1 MSVAIVRS
9 LSTLRSVVTRW
20 KRAGETVAVVPTM
33 GALHAGH
40 LSLVRTGRK
49 LADRLVVTLFVNP
62 KQFNNPDDLA
72 NYPRTENDDAVK
84 LGPLGVDV
92 LYAPDA
98 TTMYPE
104 GFATTVSVT
113 GVSEGLCG
121 AHRPGHFDGVATVVT
136 KLLMQTG
143 ADIALFGEKDFQQL
157 HVIRRLVRDLDI
169 PVEIRT
175 CPTVREP
182 DGLALSSRNARLTD
196 EQRKTANALAQI
208 LYASANRLTA
218 GEETSAVLPGA
229 RAALLKAGFASVEY
243 LELRAENDLRPLER
257 ADVLSRLLAAVWLN
271 DVRLIDNMPVQPST

>member
-208 LYASANRLTA
+208 LYASANRLTE